1 MVTVR
6 PATAGDAGRIVA
18 LLGQLLGPEDS
29 PTGPETWR
37 TTLLALLATPG
48 RGAALVAE
56 DETGILGV
64 ITQSYNLAIRYG
76 GTYAQIEELVVDEA
90 GRGKHVGA
98 ALVQAAIA
106 AAREHGCAEIGL
118 YAREHN
124 RPFYEKQGF
133 SYVGPELRLRL
144 AGE

>member
-1 MVTVR
+1 VR
-6 PATAGDAGRIVA
+6 PATTADAARVVE
-18 LLGQLLGPEDS
+18 LLHQLFDDAPPE
-29 PTGPETWR
+29 PETWR
-37 TTLLALLATPG
+37 ATFHTLLASPD

-64 ITQSYNLAIRYG
+64 ITQSYNLAVRFG
-76 GTYAQIEELVVDEA
+76 GYYAQVEELVVDES

-98 ALVQAAIA
+98 ALVQACIA
-106 AAREHGCAEIGL
+106 AAREHGCREIGL

-133 SYVGPELRLRL
+133 RYVGPEL
-144 AGE
+144 